1 MSTKGLKIGDFGEF
15 EFIRSIKNDCHFSH
29 KKLIKG
35 IGDDCAVV
43 GPYDGKV
50 LLLTTD
56 ILIEDI
62 HFILGKI
69 RPEHLGEKSVAVNLS
84 DIAAMGGTALHL
96 LVSLALPR
104 SMSVETIHALYRGMK
119 KTCKRYQVNILGGD
133 TSASPDRVMIN
144 VTVLGEAPEN
154 EVLYRNGASAG
165 DHIYVTGTIGD
176 SAAGLKVIRGEFS
189 GPESVLSPLMRAH
202 NRPLPLLEAGRMIAR
217 SGLASAMLDL
227 SDGLL
232 SDLRHI
238 CEASEVGARLF
249 AIDLPVS
256 GELRTVA
263 EINNFD
269 PYELALS
276 GGEDYRLLITV
287 PLKNAGPFEKM
298 FDEDVPCPISLI
310 GKITEDKGI
319 RIVRP
324 DGVEE
329 QSEPA
334 GYDHFICS

>member
-1 MSTKGLKIGDFGEF
+1 MKIGEFGEF
-15 EFIRSIKNDCHFSH
+15 RFIRSIMDDCHFSH
-29 KKLIKG
+29 KKIIKG

-62 HFILGKI
+62 HFILEKI
-69 RPEHLGEKSVAVNLS
+69 KPEHLGEKSVAVNLS

-104 SMSVETIHALYRGMK
+104 SMSVDTIHALYHGMK
-119 KTCKRYQVNILGGD
+119 KICKHYQVNILGGD
-133 TSASPDRVMIN
+133 TSASPDRLMIN
-144 VTVLGEAPEN
+144 VNVLGEAPEN
-154 EVLYRNGASAG
+154 EVLYRHGAKAG
-165 DHIYVTGTIGD
+165 DHIYLTGTIGD
-176 SAAGLKVIRGEFS
+176 SAAGLKLVRGEFS
-189 GPESVLSPLMRAH
+189 GPESVVSPLMHAH

-217 SGLASAMLDL
+217 SGLASAMIDL

-238 CEASEVGARLF
+238 CEASKVGARLF
-249 AIDLPVS
+249 ITDLPLS
-256 GELRTVA
+256 EEIKALA
-263 EINNFD
+263 QINNFD

-276 GGEDYRLLITV
+276 GGEDYRLLTTV
-287 PLKNAGPFEKM
+287 PKENAGSFEKM
-298 FDEDVPCPISLI
+298 FNEDAPCPIFLT

-319 RIVRP
+319 RVVRP

-329 QSEPA
+329 RPESA
-334 GYDHFICS
+334 GYDHFMHS

>member
-1 MSTKGLKIGDFGEF
+1 MSANDLKIGGFGEF
-15 EFIRSIKNDCHFSH
+15 QFIRSIMDDCHFSP

-62 HFILGKI
+62 HFILEKI
-69 RPEHLGEKSVAVNLS
+69 QPEHLGEKSVAVNLS

-133 TSASPDRVMIN
+133 TSASPDRLMIN
-144 VTVLGEAPEN
+144 VSVLGEAPEK

-165 DHIYVTGTIGD
+165 DHIYVTGTLGD
-176 SAAGLKVIRGEFS
+176 PAAGLKVITGEFS
-189 GPESVLSPLMRAH
+189 GPESVVSPLTYAH
-202 NRPLPLLEAGRMIAR
+202 NRPLPLLEAGRVIAR
-217 SGLASAMLDL
+217 SGLASAMIDL

-238 CEASEVGARLF
+238 CEASEVGARVF
-249 AIDLPVS
+249 TIDLPLS
-256 GELRTVA
+256 GELRALA

-287 PLKNAGPFEKM
+287 PHKNAGPFEKM
-298 FDEDVPCPISLI
+298 FTGDVPCPIFLI
-310 GKITEDKGI
+310 GKITEEKGI

-334 GYDHFICS
+334 GYDHFIRS